1 MMPERLPRCSEHPSS
16 EHGTCKVH
24 FVDDNSALQQVQYA
38 IERFHEAPLEESA
51 RRAYRIA
58 LARGDADVAYR
69 LMLNL
74 WDNRSAREHQEFR
87 DRIYADISPEIAKPR
102 ILQCTRAHIIQRGA
116 TVLSQSGPDGPVGLQ
131 GSIADLQFGIDTAQQ
146 IYDSAVSDGDW
157 KTTAELLP
165 GLRDR
170 KEVVERIRQW
180 IFDYLVNT
188 EKQMATSEVVSATLA
203 RHRLLVDSLLDKEA
217 PEARDKLHAALK
229 AAGENAES
237 RSHVLLTCR
246 RVLKAVANQ
255 LYPPSSHPHIS
266 KDGKER
272 QVGEDQFVNRIL
284 AYAETTHQRAVA
296 ASVEDLAN
304 RLDKLS
310 KLLSKGVHA
319 DVSDAEMRFG
329 IAQTY
334 LLCGELL
341 SSKKPPFDSEAGA
354 LRIETLQ

>member
-74 WDNRSAREHQEFR
+74 WDNRSAREHQDFR
-87 DRIYADISPEIAKPR
+87 DRIYAAISPEIAKSR

-131 GSIADLQFGIDTAQQ
+131 GSIADLQFGIDTAQK

-165 GLRDR
+165 GPPRSQRGCRENPPMD
-170 KEVVERIRQW
+170 IR
-180 IFDYLVNT
+180 
-188 EKQMATSEVVSATLA
+188 
-203 RHRLLVDSLLDKEA
+203 
-217 PEARDKLHAALK
+217 
-229 AAGENAES
+229 
-237 RSHVLLTCR
+237 
-246 RVLKAVANQ
+246 
-255 LYPPSSHPHIS
+255 
-266 KDGKER
+266 
-272 QVGEDQFVNRIL
+272 
-284 AYAETTHQRAVA
+284 
-296 ASVEDLAN
+296 
-304 RLDKLS
+304 
-310 KLLSKGVHA
+310 
-319 DVSDAEMRFG
+319 
-329 IAQTY
+329 
-334 LLCGELL
+334 L
-341 SSKKPPFDSEAGA
+341 SSEYGEADGNKRSRFSHTRQA
-354 LRIETLQ
+354 SAPC